1 MFVAKAKI
9 EKQWHSQRL
18 SNSQYG
24 IAGSE
29 FTARAELVE
38 AHSPFDK
45 LRANGDSPK

>member
-1 MFVAKAKI
+1 M
-9 EKQWHSQRL
+9 QWLDGQSL
-18 SNSQYG
+18 SLGGSTSQYG